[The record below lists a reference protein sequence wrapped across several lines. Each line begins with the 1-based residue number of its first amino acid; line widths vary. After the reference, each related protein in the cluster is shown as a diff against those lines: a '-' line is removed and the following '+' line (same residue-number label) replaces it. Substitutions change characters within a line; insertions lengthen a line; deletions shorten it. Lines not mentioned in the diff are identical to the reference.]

1 MYILLAIN
9 FLFTGFIGVF
19 FYNQLKDLEDDV
31 EEIYDLFYKKEE
43 EEKNIKK
50 RGKVVKYDRSI
61 F

>member
-9 FLFTGFIGVF
+9 FLFTCFIGVF

-43 EEKNIKK
+43 EEKKIKK

>member
-19 FYNQLKDLEDDV
+19 FYNQLKEKEDDI
-31 EEIYDLFYKKEE
+31 EELYDLFYKKEE
-43 EEKNIKK
+43 EEKNVKK
-50 RGKVVKYDRSI
+50 KGRIVKYDRSI